1 MNIVQVL
8 VNSLITSA
16 ELGLIAIGLSMTF
29 SILRFANFAHVES
42 AVLGAYLVYLFN
54 VTLGWNFAV
63 SILISTLV
71 LGVVGIAFYRFIF
84 RRIANSGD
92 ITPMI
97 TSLGLAIA
105 VRHSIQAIWGPQ
117 HETYN
122 YEVLPGNVIFG
133 AYLTN
138 PQIWILVTAVSAMVA
153 FHILLQHTRV
163 GTAMRA
169 TAANMDLAQAC
180 SIDTQK
186 VILLVWFIGTGFA
199 ALGGILI
206 GWDTQIDPQLGF
218 NLVIPIFC
226 AVLIGGVGS
235 VYGAIIGS
243 LIVGFAQNFF
253 LAFNYAPLINLFGL
267 LDLGNQF
274 DLPSAYKPAIT
285 YLAVVLLLL
294 IRPTGITKKEIS

>member
-16 ELGLIAIGLSMTF
+16 ELGLIAIGLGMTF

-54 VTLGWNFAV
+54 VTLGWNFAL
-63 SILISTLV
+63 SILVSTLI
-71 LGVVGIAFYRFIF
+71 LGTVGIVLHRFIF

-97 TSLGLAIA
+97 ASLGLAIA
-105 VRHSIQAIWGPQ
+105 IRHGIQAIWGPQ
-117 HETYN
+117 HVTYD
-122 YEVLPGNVIFG
+122 YEVLPGNQIFG
-133 AYLTN
+133 AFITN
-138 PQIWILVTAVSAMVA
+138 PQIWILITAVSAMVG
-153 FHILLQHTRV
+153 FHCLLQYTRI

-169 TAANMDLAQAC
+169 TAANVDLAQAC

-206 GWDTQIDPQLGF
+206 GWDTQVDPYLGF

-226 AVLIGGVGS
+226 VVLIGGVGS
-235 VYGAIIGS
+235 VYGAILGS
-243 LIVGFAQNFF
+243 LIVGFAQNFG

-267 LDLGNQF
+267 LDLGDRF
-274 DLPSAYKPAIT
+274 DLPGAYKPAIT

-294 IRPTGITKKEIS
+294 IRPTGIIRKDVS